1 MLFKERQPFCLV
13 TVLNIVACLEMGTQD
28 LSGRVLAVCEFL
40 PSLLPQGGLES
51 PLGPGLFPR
60 VLVHSPDF
68 PSWSL
73 SLSVGRGMT
82 CGKAVVRIRGDL
94 VCRVPATPVFSLCM
108 FGLFLPHK
116 QL

>member
-68 PSWSL
+68 PSCVPLLICWA
-73 SLSVGRGMT
+73 GH
-82 CGKAVVRIRGDL
+82 DL
-94 VCRVPATPVFSLCM
+94 RKGCCED
-108 FGLFLPHK
+108 
-116 QL
+116 